1 MRKLT
6 EPYDILWKNLTGVQG
21 HFLLRRMMFF
31 VAGLLIIVFVSSPTV
46 LFANIKKLDE
56 KNYFD
61 FDWIE
66 DSKIAAF
73 ARDHLPAFI
82 ILNINLL
89 LLQILDYAALYE
101 KYETHSLYQRS
112 LYIKSVIY
120 LILNMLVIPALT
132 LSNMASEEID
142 EKEKYNPTSGYAVNE
157 SGSLFTFIYTRQFN
171 IARLLGEIYAGEN
184 GIFFVSLI
192 LQTAIYSSC
201 YYLCQVSDLLFSY
214 MSPWL
219 TSMKRKVYVDQ
230 EPWLRKE
237 GNNFLYGYFYAQTI
251 TIFSIFVFFSA
262 TIPLVNLATVIYI
275 YVKHFIDCLNILNV
289 NRMEIDSQGLLVDVA
304 TNSAYVM
311 IVSYQICMMALFAI
325 KGRDFEAAVC
335 TFMFIISIF
344 YIVLDYK
351 SVNDNSQFT
360 GEDKKLPGG
369 DLLEN
374 DPEVSKIVNNWR

>member
-1 MRKLT
+1 
-6 EPYDILWKNLTGVQG
+6 
-21 HFLLRRMMFF
+21 
-31 VAGLLIIVFVSSPTV
+31 
-46 LFANIKKLDE
+46 
-56 KNYFD
+56 
-61 FDWIE
+61 
-66 DSKIAAF
+66 
-73 ARDHLPAFI
+73 
-82 ILNINLL
+82 
-89 LLQILDYAALYE
+89 
-101 KYETHSLYQRS
+101 
-112 LYIKSVIY
+112 
-120 LILNMLVIPALT
+120 MLVIPALT

-201 YYLCQVSDLLFSY
+201 YYLCQCSDLFFSY

-275 YVKHFIDCLNILNV
+275 YIKHFIDCLNILNV
-289 NRMEIDSQGLLVDVA
+289 NRMEIDS
-304 TNSAYVM
+304 
-311 IVSYQICMMALFAI
+311 
-325 KGRDFEAAVC
+325 
-335 TFMFIISIF
+335 
-344 YIVLDYK
+344 
-351 SVNDNSQFT
+351 
-360 GEDKKLPGG
+360 
-369 DLLEN
+369 
-374 DPEVSKIVNNWR
+374 